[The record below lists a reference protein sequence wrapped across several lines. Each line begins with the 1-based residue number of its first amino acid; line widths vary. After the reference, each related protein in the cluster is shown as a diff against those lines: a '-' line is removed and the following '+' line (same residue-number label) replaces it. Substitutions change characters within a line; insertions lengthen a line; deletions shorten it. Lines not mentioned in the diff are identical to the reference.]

1 MIYNLVQLL
10 KTNFPTETFYA
21 NQEMTTQGI
30 VADKRCIVMESG
42 GTDRP
47 DTRLIRQRV
56 QFNIRDLDGPKARV
70 FAYQIYN
77 YLQSRWGLILPSV
90 TVDGVLFPQIES
102 AELTAIQIPQS
113 MGKDD
118 NGRSVFVF
126 NFIVIWEA

>member
-1 MIYNLVQLL
+1 MQLL

-56 QFNIRDLDGPKARV
+56 QFNIRDLDGPKTRV

>member
-1 MIYNLVQLL
+1 MQLL

-56 QFNIRDLDGPKARV
+56 QFNIRDLYGPKARV

-102 AELTAIQIPQS
+102 AELTAIQTPQS

-126 NFIVIWEA
+126 NFLVIWEA